1 MADLEGETVR
11 RGGSGQEGE
20 GCYLPLHLSL
30 VIDNHA
36 SVILEIDE
44 LSIFSSEGFPLA
56 DHHSGH
62 DFFPQL
68 WFTLTSRSPVS
79 MRQTTGN
86 TEHGLTSPPQ
96 RNSMHLNSL
105 KHFGGKGGEPHYYKK
120 RTKVSERGDIYSRH
134 VQYMR
139 EFYCLS
145 LVDQALG

>member
-1 MADLEGETVR
+1 MLIL
-11 RGGSGQEGE
+11 GGTASH
-20 GCYLPLHLSL
+20 YSPLHLSL

-79 MRQTTGN
+79 TRQTTGN

-120 RTKVSERGDIYSRH
+120 RTNVSERGDIYSR
-134 VQYMR
+134 
-139 EFYCLS
+139 EFYCHS
-145 LVDQALG
+145 LVDRALG